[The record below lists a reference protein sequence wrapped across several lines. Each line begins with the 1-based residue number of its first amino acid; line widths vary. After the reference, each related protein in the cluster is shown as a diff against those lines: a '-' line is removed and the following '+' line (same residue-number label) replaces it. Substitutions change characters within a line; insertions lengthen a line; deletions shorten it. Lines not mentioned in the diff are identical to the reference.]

1 MPTFA
6 NWLSSSRV
14 IDPAAR
20 AVAAW
25 NRIQQKPSTITVVR
39 LTPITQARTTHE
51 VTVRLEFDNNSDEY
65 NTVGNSGVNIMGE
78 CLVFGVRDHPDSNVP
93 DTDLKRDDTFYY
105 EGFTFR
111 IINLIPTIGEIQF
124 LAEAQR

>member
-1 MPTFA
+1 MATFA
-6 NWLSSSRV
+6 NWLNASRV

-25 NRIQQKPSTITVVR
+25 NRIQQKPSTVTVVR

-78 CLVFGVRDHPDSNVP
+78 CVAFGVCDHPTEP
-93 DTDLKRDDTFYY
+93 DLDLVRDDVFYY
-105 EGFTFR
+105 NGFNFR
-111 IINLIPTIGEIQF
+111 VINLIPTIGEIQA
-124 LAEAQR
+124 LCEAQR